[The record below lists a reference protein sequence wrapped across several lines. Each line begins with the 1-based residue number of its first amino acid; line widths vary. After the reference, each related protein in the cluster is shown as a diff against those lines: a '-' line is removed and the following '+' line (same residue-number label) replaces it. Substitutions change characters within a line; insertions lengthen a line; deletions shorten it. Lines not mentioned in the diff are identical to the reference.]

1 MTVLSVS
8 GRRLSRVVTHRRV
21 LVRPATQVPQ
31 MTRYRGGTYSHTVDT
46 VVFADGSRARTD
58 LIRLNPNLHA
68 YSLDFTGVAPS
79 HPSRYAL
86 GTWAALPHLSTRG
99 YEAQVDWI
107 LRHSFPIRSTAALSQ
122 QLRAAGHPLGKA
134 NISEHEAIA
143 ATQAAIWHFTNGL
156 VLHTRPL
163 NVPVSTRREP
173 GAITFEFD
181 GEPQLGGY
189 SVWTDSDTVVGF
201 KLQKSAN
208 NVSWQ
213 DVSGSQLTADAGP
226 GRYQRA
232 LGVGSTVSASRHG
245 RAGRGYRYYRL
256 VTTAH
261 SGTASVGH
269 VDFWLTGSRHY
280 RNADRVV
287 HLYNY
292 LLSGARNAPQN
303 TEELRLVDD
312 QATAEAELIGPFQVP
327 IPLMLSVSAGHTL
340 VDADGMAVRGLVEP
354 GTDFY
359 LRPASGASATTITAT
374 TSRSLTGRVLTG
386 VASDGAPQRLTPIA
400 LTVPT
405 DVAIEFD
412 ITWQPDESCSDI
424 A

>member
-1 MTVLSVS
+1 M
-8 GRRLSRVVTHRRV
+8 
-21 LVRPATQVPQ
+21 
-31 MTRYRGGTYSHTVDT
+31 
-46 VVFADGSRARTD
+46 
-58 LIRLNPNLHA
+58 
-68 YSLDFTGVAPS
+68 
-79 HPSRYAL
+79 
-86 GTWAALPHLSTRG
+86 
-99 YEAQVDWI
+99 
-107 LRHSFPIRSTAALSQ
+107 
-122 QLRAAGHPLGKA
+122 
-134 NISEHEAIA
+134 
-143 ATQAAIWHFTNGL
+143 
-156 VLHTRPL
+156 
-163 NVPVSTRREP
+163 
-173 GAITFEFD
+173 
-181 GEPQLGGY
+181 
-189 SVWTDSDTVVGF
+189 
-201 KLQKSAN
+201 
-208 NVSWQ
+208 
-213 DVSGSQLTADAGP
+213 ADAGR

-261 SGTASVGH
+261 SSTASVGH

-292 LLSGARNAPQN
+292 LLSGACNALEN

-312 QATAEAELIGPFQVP
+312 QATAESELVGPFQVP
-327 IPLMLSVSAGHTL
+327 IPLTLSVSAGHTL
-340 VDADGMAVRGLVEP
+340 VDADGMAVRDIVEP

-359 LRPASGASATTITAT
+359 LRPASGTSAATIIAT
-374 TSRSLTGRVLTG
+374 SPHSLTGRVLTG

-400 LTVPT
+400 LTVPA